1 MTEFDT
7 KYTYLG
13 TIKLSG
19 YELPKKIIEL
29 GDNLIVSLGEKK
41 KKKKNKENLIKIK
54 SILKIFKC
62 NEQQDKN
69 DEIMNDS
76 DSINSMNSCSS
87 WDSIFSNEEENEED
101 EDENKFQFYDE
112 RIKMELYYIDHC
124 GILLDIKIIFD
135 TIYAV
140 IKKDG
145 AK

>member
-87 WDSIFSNEEENEED
+87 WDSIFYRRSACRTCL
-101 EDENKFQFYDE
+101 FHPQ
-112 RIKMELYYIDHC
+112 
-124 GILLDIKIIFD
+124 
-135 TIYAV
+135 
-140 IKKDG
+140 DG
-145 AK
+145 TGAGAQIPPDPFCV